1 MKENPMSP
9 LKTCTP
15 FSLSAFALFAALGA
29 VPALAVPALPTVPSA
44 SLAHA
49 KTISV
54 HENVLMAGNNG
65 KLNPFF
71 SSSVRIKRPDQV
83 KVIVGRLDKPGS
95 KPHLYVQ
102 NGKTEWEYN
111 ALTNQYNIVKPLPGG
126 NSGSQLRGLSQ
137 INLILSAGHLP
148 PPPKGVQRTITTDTL
163 DGQPMVLTTDTP
175 TPRPGTDGSS
185 YSYPLKVWVNA
196 KTGLPFRWM
205 AFQDKDGKITP
216 FQEINFS
223 DWKLNTPI
231 PAAQLAWALPAGAKP
246 YAEPTLLAVG
256 TPAPDFQVTESDG
269 KVVHLS
275 DFKGKTVILDFWATW
290 CGPCQASMPHLE
302 SVYKQVQGQNVAVLG
317 VCVWDQKTAYDQ
329 WVKANIGTKYTFP
342 VAYDPA
348 GRGPKSIAGSLYKV
362 VGIPTQ
368 YVIDKNG
375 KVAAASIGYNGDT
388 DHRLEANLSKM
399 GVDVP
404 APQTTASAK

>member
-49 KTISV
+49 NTISV

-137 INLILSAGHLP
+137 IN
-148 PPPKGVQRTITTDTL
+148 
-163 DGQPMVLTTDTP
+163 
-175 TPRPGTDGSS
+175 
-185 YSYPLKVWVNA
+185 
-196 KTGLPFRWM
+196 
-205 AFQDKDGKITP
+205 
-216 FQEINFS
+216 
-223 DWKLNTPI
+223 
-231 PAAQLAWALPAGAKP
+231 
-246 YAEPTLLAVG
+246 
-256 TPAPDFQVTESDG
+256 
-269 KVVHLS
+269 
-275 DFKGKTVILDFWATW
+275 
-290 CGPCQASMPHLE
+290 
-302 SVYKQVQGQNVAVLG
+302 
-317 VCVWDQKTAYDQ
+317 
-329 WVKANIGTKYTFP
+329 
-342 VAYDPA
+342 
-348 GRGPKSIAGSLYKV
+348 
-362 VGIPTQ
+362 
-368 YVIDKNG
+368 
-375 KVAAASIGYNGDT
+375 
-388 DHRLEANLSKM
+388 
-399 GVDVP
+399 
-404 APQTTASAK
+404 